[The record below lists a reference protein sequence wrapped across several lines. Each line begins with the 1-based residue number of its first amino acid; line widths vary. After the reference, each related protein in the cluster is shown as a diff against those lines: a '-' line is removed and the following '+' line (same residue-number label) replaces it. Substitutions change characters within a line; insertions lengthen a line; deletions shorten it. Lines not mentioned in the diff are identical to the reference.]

1 MAPLL
6 AEVEV
11 ALNERSSRSVADQLV
26 GDFKKA
32 GAVAGREF
40 RSGLSDSMTSSQLNA
55 FTSSFASSVA
65 PQFQRHGRQAGEAF
79 GRGFESS
86 VGQIVTRVVTSLGLA
101 GAASAVLY
109 KGFERYEAID
119 AAKNRLDS
127 LNRTMAGTGRA
138 ALDVGQ
144 VMETVTKTVE
154 GTPFALDQAFSI
166 ATRALAT
173 NTGDL
178 KRFMTDVADAAGFAG
193 TDIGRVGDA
202 FLDVA
207 NQGKVSMEQLGNQLQ
222 DIPIQAWLAET
233 MHKSSAEISKM
244 ISAGKIGLDDLMSA
258 VEQHAPGF
266 AKAAGDTVQGAV
278 SNMQT
283 AIARL
288 GANFLSAVFGK
299 PTEDANGLV
308 DVLKTLR
315 ERIDEVGAWV
325 SAHQNDI
332 REFFQSAIDVGGD
345 LLRMIKEVID
355 TLGGTE
361 NAVKVVAGAFIAWKT
376 VGVIS
381 TVAELA
387 AKLGLINTTLQA
399 TPALAA
405 AAGSSITAA
414 LPAIAIPA
422 ALVALLGGATVLGA
436 KALDDYARDHPEA
449 TSAGTYGPGGA
460 GRRNSR
466 SIPGARDY
474 DGGSFARQDGVSQRQ
489 LDDIASRTH
498 DWTMPAGPGGLPF
511 LDPTGAGGST
521 GLPKAPQIPYPAAYG
536 QPPGPGE
543 SVEHWQARM
552 AEIDAEHDLAEKR
565 ARVTQLQA
573 DANATADDVVKAQN
587 DAVQAQIRATQTTE
601 ALRKADLQQVV
612 APYDPRYGVM
622 RPGETAAQYGAESS
636 FFEAQHDRAQAEADL
651 KALQDSGT
659 ASTAELAAAQNKL
672 IKARDNEN
680 QALLRLNETSNKT
693 AKTMGDLGAQL
704 DSDLGASKGLPGL
717 AENLTKFLANLGF
730 APVLGALR
738 GIQVANGFDQS
749 DLGGGIIGALGA
761 TGAFGKQF
769 VKDRSTDA
777 LSSGASTAAGSLNS
791 LATAA
796 NAATGALGGGGSGG
810 SDGASLP
817 SLSSVM
823 PGGGSSWWPGGTPAA
838 STGGR
843 VPYGL
848 PRGSNS
854 GGYGG
859 GGVQFP
865 DWVNQIAQQFG
876 IKPSTY
882 PGHQETNRSEA
893 GFAPNPMDLNR
904 AIDWSGPVPNM
915 ERFADYL
922 ATIPQDMEQV
932 IWQNPQTGH
941 RVGIAGGRD
950 VSGSGYYADDFGGHQ
965 NHVHTRQSL
974 SIPLPGGPLAAGS
987 AGGGWA
993 SPRSAGGGGG
1003 GRGSAFGPGMA
1014 GLPQGLAPGF
1024 GIPGAPSI
1032 LGMDPGGADPSQS
1045 VAGGRAYAQGV
1056 PGSGGIGFGGGL
1068 IGLAGSAA
1076 QSAMAVGGMAADA
1089 AGGGG
1094 GGSAGAAVA
1103 SAAMQIGIQEIQ
1115 RAAAAG
1121 GQYVGAL
1128 AGGLLETFSLNDSA
1142 LADPGKSWLGR
1153 IGVAVAGA
1161 RPALPNSAGEM
1172 GGKENKNMA
1181 EGGKKPPGPMS
1192 PQQAK
1197 GGKGGQPGADGAN
1210 GSNVGKGNGDT
1221 FNMSVVNNN
1230 NDTRFDPTHNDIQNM
1245 MSASQ
1250 ASRQPR

>member
-6 AEVEV
+6 AEVQL
-11 ALNERSSRSVADQLV
+11 ALNERSADRVAAQLKDQM
-26 GDFKKA
+26 GDA
-32 GAVAGREF
+32 GQKSGREF
-40 RSGLSDSMTSSQLNA
+40 SDNFHRGIGSMRGMGQVAATEFRTGLRGGIDDAVRDFTRQFGAAGDAANAVFGRINSGAGMAALGVAGIVGAVGTATAALYKLGSDWDNITDSMALSTGKVGDDLDKLMATVREVGASAAAPMETIGQVTGAVSQSLGLTGDQLAAMSKTLSEFKEQTGQAVDVKDMGKLFSQFDIAPDQMMAGVDSLYAASVKTQTSMNEVIDSMRKAGPAAKLAGLDFGQTAGLLTTLEEA
-55 FTSSFASSVA
+55 GVDVTKAAPAMSIAMKQFAKD
-65 PQFQRHGRQAGEAF
+65 GESPAQGLRDTIAEIKNLVDASHEPEAAALAVQKF
-79 GRGFESS
+79 GRGYADLFDAIKDGRLTVDDFNKSLDGTKNALQPTLDSTKDLAEQVTILKNKLTIELAPAAEFAFGFINRNIEWSIIKPFELANDLIDKFTGKVESIPPVVS
-86 VGQIVTRVVTSLGLA
+86 PITADSPLGQMLAPAGTADSRTPGSLPPGFGMTSDDFGLSMSPWHKVAKDKSKSGLPAAPVVPLA
-101 GAASAVLY
+101 GLPGLMPGLTPTSGLLSAQQ
-109 KGFERYEAID
+109 G
-119 AAKNRLDS
+119 
-127 LNRTMAGTGRA
+127 
-138 ALDVGQ
+138 
-144 VMETVTKTVE
+144 
-154 GTPFALDQAFSI
+154 
-166 ATRALAT
+166 
-173 NTGDL
+173 
-178 KRFMTDVADAAGFAG
+178 VADAE
-193 TDIGRVGDA
+193 T
-202 FLDVA
+202 
-207 NQGKVSMEQLGNQLQ
+207 KV
-222 DIPIQAWLAET
+222 AET
-233 MHKSSAEISKM
+233 
-244 ISAGKIGLDDLMSA
+244 
-258 VEQHAPGF
+258 
-266 AKAAGDTVQGAV
+266 KA
-278 SNMQT
+278 
-283 AIARL
+283 R
-288 GANFLSAVFGK
+288 
-299 PTEDANGLV
+299 
-308 DVLKTLR
+308 VL
-315 ERIDEVGAWV
+315 
-325 SAHQNDI
+325 
-332 REFFQSAIDVGGD
+332 
-345 LLRMIKEVID
+345 
-355 TLGGTE
+355 
-361 NAVKVVAGAFIAWKT
+361 
-376 VGVIS
+376 
-381 TVAELA
+381 
-387 AKLGLINTTLQA
+387 
-399 TPALAA
+399 
-405 AAGSSITAA
+405 
-414 LPAIAIPA
+414 
-422 ALVALLGGATVLGA
+422 
-436 KALDDYARDHPEA
+436 
-449 TSAGTYGPGGA
+449 
-460 GRRNSR
+460 
-466 SIPGARDY
+466 
-474 DGGSFARQDGVSQRQ
+474 Q
-489 LDDIASRTH
+489 LDGSNIATEQDR
-498 DWTMPAGPGGLPF
+498 L
-511 LDPTGAGGST
+511 
-521 GLPKAPQIPYPAAYG
+521 KARNDLRAA
-536 QPPGPGE
+536 E
-543 SVEHWQARM
+543 R
-552 AEIDAEHDLAEKR
+552 DK
-565 ARVTQLQA
+565 LQA
-573 DANATADDVVKAQN
+573 DMRFNEAQQSALKAQN
-587 DAVQAQIRATQTTE
+587 
-601 ALRKADLQQVV
+601 KAIDDL
-612 APYDPRYGVM
+612 GK
-622 RPGETAAQYGAESS
+622 GLG
-636 FFEAQHDRAQAEADL
+636 
-651 KALQDSGT
+651 K
-659 ASTAELAAAQNKL
+659 
-672 IKARDNEN
+672 
-680 QALLRLNETSNKT
+680 
-693 AKTMGDLGAQL
+693 LGAQL
-704 DSDLGASKGLPGL
+704 DSDFGASGGLPGIL
-717 AENLTKFLANLGF
+717 ENATKALANLGF

-738 GIQVANGFDQS
+738 GVQAGFGYDQS

-1003 GRGSAFGPGMA
+1003 GGGIGSGLGPGM
-1014 GLPQGLAPGF
+1014 GGMPRGLAPGF

-1045 VAGGRAYAQGV
+1045 VAGGRAFGQGV
-1056 PGSGGIGFGGGL
+1056 PASGGIGFGGGL

-1076 QSAMAVGGMAADA
+1076 QSGLAVGGLAADA

-1115 RAAAAG
+1115 RAIGAG

-1210 GSNVGKGNGDT
+1210 GSNVGKGDGTTYNL
-1221 FNMSVVNNN
+1221 SVTNNN
-1230 NDTRFDPTHNDIQNM
+1230 NNTRFDPTHNDMQNL
-1245 MSASQ
+1245 MSASA

>member
-79 GRGFESS
+79 GRGFELS

-119 AAKNRLDS
+119 AAKNRLES

-144 VMETVTKTVE
+144 VMDTVTKTVE

-193 TDIGRVGDA
+193 TDIGRIGEA

-233 MHKSSAEISKM
+233 MHKSSAEISEM
-244 ISAGKIGLDDLMSA
+244 ISQGKVGLEDLMRT

-266 AKAAGDTVQGAV
+266 AKAAGDTVQGAMA
-278 SNMQT
+278 NLQT
-283 AIARL
+283 SVARL
-288 GANFLSAVFGK
+288 GANFLGALFGQ
-299 PTEDANGLV
+299 PTEDGNELV
-308 DVLKTLR
+308 NVLKTLQ
-315 ERIDEVGAWV
+315 ERIDEVGQWV
-325 SAHQNDI
+325 TAHQNDI
-332 REFFQSAIDVGGD
+332 RQFFQAAIDVGGD
-345 LLRMIKEVID
+345 LLSVIRD
-355 TLGGTE
+355 VTDKLGGTE
-361 NAVKVVAGAFIAWKT
+361 NAVKFVAAAFLAWKAAGAFAAVVDIA
-376 VGVIS
+376 S
-381 TVAELA
+381 
-387 AKLGLINTTLQA
+387 KLGLINTTLAA
-399 TPALAA
+399 TPGLAATAGGSITTALAA
-405 AAGSSITAA
+405 VQIPTWLAFLMKWGPTLGVGASEDVHTVSDQDMASVGLFPDGNGGWTHTPPP
-414 LPAIAIPA
+414 LPTP
-422 ALVALLGGATVLGA
+422 
-436 KALDDYARDHPEA
+436 
-449 TSAGTYGPGGA
+449 GPGQ
-460 GRRNSR
+460 
-466 SIPGARDY
+466 PGL
-474 DGGSFARQDGVSQRQ
+474 DGSAVPSSEPPESTPGSGPSG
-489 LDDIASRTH
+489 LPIL
-498 DWTMPAGPGGLPF
+498 PPGG
-511 LDPTGAGGST
+511 GGST

-693 AKTMGDLGAQL
+693 AKTLGDLGAQL
-704 DSDLGASKGLPGL
+704 DSDFGASKGLPGL
-717 AENLTKFLANLGF
+717 AENLTRFLANLGF

-738 GIQVANGFDQS
+738 GVQAGFGYDQS
-749 DLGGGIIGALGA
+749 DLGGGILGALGA
-761 TGAFGKQF
+761 TGVFGQQF
-769 VKDRSTDA
+769 VKSQDPYSP
-777 LSSGASTAAGSLNS
+777 LSSGAGSAAASLNN

-796 NAATGALGGGGSGG
+796 NTATGALGGSPSLGSSAGGGISDTELLSRVPAGSYQTPDEAAGSASWDLTKGLGDCSSAVEDLVNLMDGRPTAGRSLSTGNAAEWLPQHGFLPGLGGPGDFRVGYNDHHMQATTAGGVPFNWG
-810 SDGASLP
+810 SDAAAARGGIGGTGADDPSFTDHWYRPMTTPMSSIPGLDGPLLSPSSAPSSPSAPGAASVPSTSGSDPLGLGLP
-817 SLSSVM
+817 TYGGLTSQQLTDPGLTPM
-823 PGGGSSWWPGGTPAA
+823 PGGGSGGPRT
-838 STGGR
+838 S
-843 VPYGL
+843 GL
-848 PRGSNS
+848 PR
-854 GGYGG
+854 
-859 GGVQFP
+859 
-865 DWVNQIAQQFG
+865 
-876 IKPSTY
+876 
-882 PGHQETNRSEA
+882 
-893 GFAPNPMDLNR
+893 
-904 AIDWSGPVPNM
+904 
-915 ERFADYL
+915 
-922 ATIPQDMEQV
+922 
-932 IWQNPQTGH
+932 
-941 RVGIAGGRD
+941 
-950 VSGSGYYADDFGGHQ
+950 
-965 NHVHTRQSL
+965 
-974 SIPLPGGPLAAGS
+974 
-987 AGGGWA
+987 
-993 SPRSAGGGGG
+993 
-1003 GRGSAFGPGMA
+1003 
-1014 GLPQGLAPGF
+1014 GLAPGF

-1045 VAGGRAYAQGV
+1045 VNGGRAYAQGV
-1056 PGSGGIGFGGGL
+1056 PGSGGIGIGGGGL
-1068 IGLAGSAA
+1068 LGMLGSAA
-1076 QSAMAVGGMAADA
+1076 QSGIGLAASGAAMGMDGG
-1089 AGGGG
+1089 AGG
-1094 GGSAGAAVA
+1094 AVA
-1103 SAAMQIGIQEIQ
+1103 SAMAGIGIQEIQ
-1115 RAAAAG
+1115 RAISAG

-1210 GSNVGKGNGDT
+1210 GSNVGKGDGTTYNL
-1221 FNMSVVNNN
+1221 SVTNNN
-1230 NDTRFDPTHNDIQNM
+1230 NNTRFDPTHNDMQNL
-1245 MSASQ
+1245 MSASA

>member
-79 GRGFESS
+79 GRGFELS

-325 SAHQNDI
+325 VAHQNDI
-332 REFFQSAIDVGGD
+332 RQFFESAMDVGGD
-345 LLRMIKEVID
+345 LADLIKALSEK
-355 TLGGTE
+355 LGGVE
-361 NAVKVVAGAFIAWKT
+361 GLAKLAGAAFLAWKT
-376 VGVIS
+376 AGIITTASNLAGALGGVN
-381 TVAELA
+381 TALA
-387 AKLGLINTTLQA
+387 A
-399 TPALAA
+399 TPALATRA
-405 AAGSSITAA
+405 QTALSAIA
-414 LPAIAIPA
+414 LPAGLDILTHGLPEDSPLRQILATAQPYDPTLRGGNDPNKPWYERNIMSDIWRWANGGNDQPAVPPGPIA
-422 ALVALLGGATVLGA
+422 GGG
-436 KALDDYARDHPEA
+436 
-449 TSAGTYGPGGA
+449 GPG
-460 GRRNSR
+460 
-466 SIPGARDY
+466 
-474 DGGSFARQDGVSQRQ
+474 
-489 LDDIASRTH
+489 ASR
-498 DWTMPAGPGGLPF
+498 DRRGLPDLPGPAGNPI

-717 AENLTKFLANLGF
+717 AENLTRFLANLGF

-769 VKDRSTDA
+769 VKSQDPYSP

-893 GFAPNPMDLNR
+893 GFAPNPLDLNR

-1003 GRGSAFGPGMA
+1003 GIGSGLGPGM
-1014 GLPQGLAPGF
+1014 GGMPRGLAPGF

-1045 VAGGRAYAQGV
+1045 VNGGRAYAQGV
-1056 PGSGGIGFGGGL
+1056 PGSGGIGIGGGGL
-1068 IGLAGSAA
+1068 LGMLGSAA
-1076 QSAMAVGGMAADA
+1076 QSGIGLAASGAAMGMDGG
-1089 AGGGG
+1089 AGG
-1094 GGSAGAAVA
+1094 AVA
-1103 SAAMQIGIQEIQ
+1103 SAMAGIGIQEIQ
-1115 RAAAAG
+1115 RAISAG

-1221 FNMSVVNNN
+1221 FQLSVTNNN
-1230 NDTRFDPTHNDIQNM
+1230 NNTRFDPTHNDMQNL
-1245 MSASQ
+1245 MSASA

>member
-1 MAPLL
+1 M
-6 AEVEV
+6 
-11 ALNERSSRSVADQLV
+11 NS
-26 GDFKKA
+26 
-32 GAVAGREF
+32 
-40 RSGLSDSMTSSQLNA
+40 TQLNA
-55 FTSSFASSVA
+55 FTSSFASSIA

-79 GRGFESS
+79 GRGFETS
-86 VGQIVTRVVTSLGLA
+86 VGQMVTRVITSLGLA

-119 AAKNRLDS
+119 AAKNRLES

-138 ALDVGQ
+138 ALNVGQ

-193 TDIGRVGDA
+193 TDIGRVGEA
-202 FLDVA
+202 FLQVA
-207 NQGKVSMEQLGNQLQ
+207 NQGKVSMEELQNQLQ
-222 DIPIQAWLAET
+222 NLPIQAWLADT
-233 MHKSSAEISKM
+233 MHKSGAEISKM
-244 ISAGKIGLDDLMSA
+244 ISQGKIGLEDLMRT

-299 PTEDANGLV
+299 PTDDANGLV

-315 ERIDEVGAWV
+315 ERIDDLGAWV
-325 SAHQNDI
+325 IAHQDDI
-332 REFFQSAIDVGGD
+332 RQFFQAAIDVGGD
-345 LLRMIKEVID
+345 LLSVIRD
-355 TLGGTE
+355 VTDKLGGTE
-361 NAVKVVAGAFIAWKT
+361 NAVKVVAAAFLAWKAAGAFAAVVDIA
-376 VGVIS
+376 S
-381 TVAELA
+381 
-387 AKLGLINTTLQA
+387 KLGLINTTLAA
-399 TPALAA
+399 TPGLAATAGGSITTALAA
-405 AAGSSITAA
+405 VQIPTWLAFLMKWGPTLGVGASEDVHTVSDQDMASQGLFPDGNGGWTRRNNGGGVLPTPGPGQPGLGGEAGASRERRGLPA
-414 LPAIAIPA
+414 LP
-422 ALVALLGGATVLGA
+422 
-436 KALDDYARDHPEA
+436 
-449 TSAGTYGPGGA
+449 GPSG
-460 GRRNSR
+460 NP
-466 SIPGARDY
+466 I
-474 DGGSFARQDGVSQRQ
+474 
-489 LDDIASRTH
+489 
-498 DWTMPAGPGGLPF
+498 

-536 QPPGPGE
+536 QPPG
-543 SVEHWQARM
+543 
-552 AEIDAEHDLAEKR
+552 
-565 ARVTQLQA
+565 
-573 DANATADDVVKAQN
+573 
-587 DAVQAQIRATQTTE
+587 TTE

-717 AENLTKFLANLGF
+717 AENLTRFLANLGF

-749 DLGGGIIGALGA
+749 DLGGGVIGALGA

-769 VKDRSTDA
+769 VKSQDPYSP
-777 LSSGASTAAGSLNS
+777 LSSGAGTAATSLNS
-791 LATAA
+791 LAAAA
-796 NAATGALGGGGSGG
+796 NTASGALGGGGSGG
-810 SDGASLP
+810 S
-817 SLSSVM
+817 SSTS
-823 PGGGSSWWPGGTPAA
+823 GGGSSWWPGA
-838 STGGR
+838 SVPSAGSSAGR

-1003 GRGSAFGPGMA
+1003 GGGIGSGLGPGM
-1014 GLPQGLAPGF
+1014 GGMPRGLAPGF

-1045 VAGGRAYAQGV
+1045 VAGGRAFGQGI
-1056 PGSGGIGFGGGL
+1056 PASGGIGFGGGL

-1076 QSAMAVGGMAADA
+1076 QSGLAVGGLAADA

-1103 SAAMQIGIQEIQ
+1103 SAAMQIGIQEAS
-1115 RAAAAG
+1115 RAAAAV
-1121 GQYVGAL
+1121 GQYAGVAV
-1128 AGGLLETFSLNDSA
+1128 GGLLETFSLNDSA

-1210 GSNVGKGNGDT
+1210 GSNVGKGDGTTYNL
-1221 FNMSVVNNN
+1221 SVTNNN
-1230 NDTRFDPTHNDIQNM
+1230 NNTRFDPTHNDMQNL
-1245 MSASQ
+1245 MSASA

>member
-79 GRGFESS
+79 GRGFELS
-86 VGQIVTRVVTSLGLA
+86 VGQIVNRVVTSLGLA

-144 VMETVTKTVE
+144 VMDTVTKTVE

-193 TDIGRVGDA
+193 TDIGRIGEA

-233 MHKSSAEISKM
+233 MHKSSAEISEM
-244 ISAGKIGLDDLMSA
+244 ISQGKVGLEDLMRT

-266 AKAAGDTVQGAV
+266 AKAAGDTVQGAMA
-278 SNMQT
+278 NLQT
-283 AIARL
+283 SVARL
-288 GANFLSAVFGK
+288 SANFLGALFGQ
-299 PTEDANGLV
+299 PTEDGNELV
-308 DVLKTLR
+308 NVLKTLQ
-315 ERIDEVGAWV
+315 ERIDEVGQWV
-325 SAHQNDI
+325 TAHQNDI
-332 REFFQSAIDVGGD
+332 RQFFQAAIDVGGD
-345 LLRMIKEVID
+345 LLSVIRD
-355 TLGGTE
+355 VTDKLGGTE
-361 NAVKVVAGAFIAWKT
+361 NAVKVVAAAFLAWKAAGAFAAVVDIA
-376 VGVIS
+376 S
-381 TVAELA
+381 
-387 AKLGLINTTLQA
+387 KLGLINTTLAA
-399 TPALAA
+399 TPGLAATAGGSITTALAA
-405 AAGSSITAA
+405 VQIPTWLAFLMKWGPTLGVGASEDVHTVSDQDMASVGLFPDGNGGWTHTPPPLPTPGPGQPGLGGEAGASRERRGLPA
-414 LPAIAIPA
+414 LP
-422 ALVALLGGATVLGA
+422 
-436 KALDDYARDHPEA
+436 
-449 TSAGTYGPGGA
+449 GPSG
-460 GRRNSR
+460 NP
-466 SIPGARDY
+466 I
-474 DGGSFARQDGVSQRQ
+474 
-489 LDDIASRTH
+489 
-498 DWTMPAGPGGLPF
+498 

-587 DAVQAQIRATQTTE
+587 DAVQAQIRATRTTE

-693 AKTMGDLGAQL
+693 AKTLGDLGAQL
-704 DSDLGASKGLPGL
+704 DSDFGASKGLPGL
-717 AENLTKFLANLGF
+717 AENLTRFLANLGF

-738 GIQVANGFDQS
+738 GVQAGFGYDQS
-749 DLGGGIIGALGA
+749 DLGGGILGALGA

-769 VKDRSTDA
+769 VKSQDPYSP
-777 LSSGASTAAGSLNS
+777 LSSGAGTAATSLNS
-791 LATAA
+791 LAAAA
-796 NAATGALGGGGSGG
+796 NTASGALGGGGSGG
-810 SDGASLP
+810 SGGPGGKGGWSALAPFSGAARPGESARDFAHDTMMPYWQGQGFTVGDHAADKYGEHQNGALDIMVP
-817 SLSSVM
+817 NLASGNQVLQQVLSDPNVYGAIFNNQTYGYGHGLTPRDYSAGHTGDPNQDHTNHVHAWYR
-823 PGGGSSWWPGGTPAA
+823 PGFPGDIAPARGGGGSTYSAPA
-838 STGGR
+838 
-843 VPYGL
+843 
-848 PRGSNS
+848 
-854 GGYGG
+854 
-859 GGVQFP
+859 
-865 DWVNQIAQQFG
+865 
-876 IKPSTY
+876 
-882 PGHQETNRSEA
+882 
-893 GFAPNPMDLNR
+893 
-904 AIDWSGPVPNM
+904 
-915 ERFADYL
+915 
-922 ATIPQDMEQV
+922 
-932 IWQNPQTGH
+932 
-941 RVGIAGGRD
+941 
-950 VSGSGYYADDFGGHQ
+950 
-965 NHVHTRQSL
+965 
-974 SIPLPGGPLAAGS
+974 
-987 AGGGWA
+987 
-993 SPRSAGGGGG
+993 AGGGGG
-1003 GRGSAFGPGMA
+1003 WAGPISGTAGGGAGGGIGS
-1014 GLPQGLAPGF
+1014 GLGSGVGYVPQSLGIGAPGL
-1024 GIPGAPSI
+1024 GVPSGPSI
-1032 LGMDPGGADPSQS
+1032 LGLDPGGADPSQS
-1045 VAGGRAYAQGV
+1045 VNGGRAYAQGV
-1056 PGSGGIGFGGGL
+1056 PGSGGIGIGGGGL
-1068 IGLAGSAA
+1068 LGMLGSAA
-1076 QSAMAVGGMAADA
+1076 QSGIGLAASGAAMGMDGG
-1089 AGGGG
+1089 AGG
-1094 GGSAGAAVA
+1094 AVA
-1103 SAAMQIGIQEIQ
+1103 SAMAGIGIQEIQ
-1115 RAAAAG
+1115 RAISAG

-1210 GSNVGKGNGDT
+1210 GSNVGKGDGTTYNL
-1221 FNMSVVNNN
+1221 SVTNNN
-1230 NDTRFDPTHNDIQNM
+1230 NNTRFDPTHNDMQNL
-1245 MSASQ
+1245 MSASA

>member
-79 GRGFESS
+79 GRGFELS

-193 TDIGRVGDA
+193 TDIGRIGEA

-233 MHKSSAEISKM
+233 MHKSSAEISEM
-244 ISAGKIGLDDLMSA
+244 ISQGKVGLEDLMRT

-266 AKAAGDTVQGAV
+266 AKAAGDTVQGAMA
-278 SNMQT
+278 NLQT
-283 AIARL
+283 SVARL
-288 GANFLSAVFGK
+288 GANFLGALFGQ
-299 PTEDANGLV
+299 PTEDGNELV
-308 DVLKTLR
+308 NVLKTLQ
-315 ERIDEVGAWV
+315 ERIDEVGQWV
-325 SAHQNDI
+325 TAHQNDI
-332 REFFQSAIDVGGD
+332 RRMFDDAADVAGN
-345 LLRMIKEVID
+345 LASTISEIID
-355 TLGGTE
+355 TLGHLGIG
-361 NAVKVVAGAFIAWKT
+361 VDDVVQAFVAWKT
-376 VGVIS
+376 IEGVIALTTS
-381 TVAELA
+381 LT
-387 AKLGLINTTLQA
+387 GINTMLA
-399 TPALAA
+399 TTIPASAA
-405 AAGSSITAA
+405 TAATGITGAFSKIVLPAWIASMLLNKIDEATGTNAGTALEIPGSGVWFFDRIFGDKPWFPGKTVDGSAVPSSEPPESTPGSGPSGLPILPPGGGGSS
-414 LPAIAIPA
+414 
-422 ALVALLGGATVLGA
+422 
-436 KALDDYARDHPEA
+436 
-449 TSAGTYGPGGA
+449 
-460 GRRNSR
+460 
-466 SIPGARDY
+466 
-474 DGGSFARQDGVSQRQ
+474 
-489 LDDIASRTH
+489 
-498 DWTMPAGPGGLPF
+498 
-511 LDPTGAGGST
+511 

-587 DAVQAQIRATQTTE
+587 DAVQAQIRATRTTE

-717 AENLTKFLANLGF
+717 AENLTRFLANLGF

-761 TGAFGKQF
+761 TGVFGQQF
-769 VKDRSTDA
+769 VKSQDPYSP
-777 LSSGASTAAGSLNS
+777 LSSGAGTAATSLNS
-791 LATAA
+791 LAAAA
-796 NAATGALGGGGSGG
+796 NTASGALGGGGSGG
-810 SDGASLP
+810 
-817 SLSSVM
+817 
-823 PGGGSSWWPGGTPAA
+823 GGGSSGAYSSDAALLSNVPAGTYSQTQAADLTKGIGDCSSAVEDLVNIMDGRPTGGRSMSTGNAAEWLTSRGFLPGEGGPGDFRVGFSPSHMQATLPGGTPFNWGSDAA
-838 STGGR
+838 AARHGIGGTGAFD
-843 VPYGL
+843 PSFT
-848 PRGSNS
+848 SNYYRPTS
-854 GGYGG
+854 LSGG
-859 GGVQFP
+859 GG
-865 DWVNQIAQQFG
+865 
-876 IKPSTY
+876 
-882 PGHQETNRSEA
+882 
-893 GFAPNPMDLNR
+893 
-904 AIDWSGPVPNM
+904 
-915 ERFADYL
+915 
-922 ATIPQDMEQV
+922 
-932 IWQNPQTGH
+932 
-941 RVGIAGGRD
+941 
-950 VSGSGYYADDFGGHQ
+950 GSSA
-965 NHVHTRQSL
+965 S
-974 SIPLPGGPLAAGS
+974 SSAA
-987 AGGGWA
+987 
-993 SPRSAGGGGG
+993 SAGGGGG
-1003 GRGSAFGPGMA
+1003 SWLGNLLTGA
-1014 GLPQGLAPGF
+1014 APGATYPALTGPALTDPALTPAVGPISGTAGGGAGG
-1024 GIPGAPSI
+1024 GIGSGLGSGVGYVPQSLGIGAPGLGVPSGPSI
-1032 LGMDPGGADPSQS
+1032 LGLDPGGADPSQS
-1045 VAGGRAYAQGV
+1045 VAGGRAFGQGV
-1056 PGSGGIGFGGGL
+1056 PASGGIGIGGGGL
-1068 IGLAGSAA
+1068 LGMAGSAA
-1076 QSAMAVGGMAADA
+1076 QGAIGLAASGA
-1089 AGGGG
+1089 AGGMDGG
-1094 GGSAGAAVA
+1094 MGGAAA
-1103 SAAMQIGIQEIQ
+1103 SALAGIGIQEIQ
-1115 RAAAAG
+1115 RAISAG

-1197 GGKGGQPGADGAN
+1197 GGKDGQPGADGAN
-1210 GSNVGKGNGDT
+1210 GSNVGKGDGTTYNL
-1221 FNMSVVNNN
+1221 SVTNNN
-1230 NDTRFDPTHNDIQNM
+1230 NNTRFDPTHNDMQNL
-1245 MSASQ
+1245 MSASA